1 MNYKSRFLTSAAS
14 SSQFPELSTAEIAFV
29 GRSNVGKS
37 TLLNHFSQTKK
48 LAHISNKPGK
58 TRLINF
64 FSFGEKLTLVD
75 LPGYG
80 FAKVPKTMR
89 EKWGDLV
96 QKYLETRK
104 NLALILLLI
113 DLRMPPTKDDLAF
126 AKWATYFK
134 KRFVI
139 VFTKADKLKT
149 HQQKQQA
156 EKNFA
161 LLKEAIGDTPVSHIL
176 YSIKDAR
183 ARTALAKEI
192 EKFLP

>member
-1 MNYKSRFLTSAAS
+1 
-14 SSQFPELSTAEIAFV
+14 
-29 GRSNVGKS
+29 
-37 TLLNHFSQTKK
+37 
-48 LAHISNKPGK
+48 
-58 TRLINF
+58 
-64 FSFGEKLTLVD
+64 
-75 LPGYG
+75 
-80 FAKVPKTMR
+80 MR
-89 EKWGDLV
+89 EKWGDLI

-104 NLALILLLI
+104 NLVLILLLI